1 MSEYEIIEGLDK
13 VQELCGQVVNR
24 MVLAKKQGRML
35 SIGEARKM
43 DQRSLELTQLIKAL
57 SRHSISQMSS
67 PELKRRAE
75 TLLDLS
81 RSTLRL
87 VVQSDSM
94 AARTRTANTRPRAA
108 SSRLEAYC
116 AC

>member
-24 MVLAKKQGRML
+24 MVLARKQGRML
-35 SIGEARKM
+35 SMEEASKM
-43 DQRSLELTQLIKAL
+43 DQRSLELTRLIKQI
-57 SRHSISQMSS
+57 SHHSISSMEN

-75 TLLDLS
+75 ALLDLS

-94 AARTRTANTRPRAA
+94 ASRTRPQASVPRAA
-108 SSRLEAYC
+108 PRRLEAYC

>member
-1 MSEYEIIEGLDK
+1 MSEYEVIDGLDR

-35 SIGEARKM
+35 SLEEARKM

-57 SRHSISQMSS
+57 SRHSMSLVSS

-75 TLLDLS
+75 TLLDMA
-81 RSTLRL
+81 RSTLKL
-87 VVQSDSM
+87 VIQSETTI
-94 AARTRTANTRPRAA
+94 ARTRAGTAPKAA
-108 SSRLEAYC
+108 SSRVEAYC